1 VLSSSSPAWG
11 IVALATIASRNVLVP
26 LDPCME
32 TGALAAALGRV
43 RPAILF
49 SSAACSDIVSG
60 LTAGGSP
67 LFRNGILKSIQVS
80 NLILYIEELAGRA
93 VDAEQIKPGVF
104 RNIDTIHRSFF
115 AHDYA

>member
-1 VLSSSSPAWG
+1 MS
-11 IVALATIASRNVLVP
+11 IDTREALRQWIAGVSDKTTPEN
-26 LDPCME
+26 
-32 TGALAAALGRV
+32 LA
-43 RPAILF
+43 
-49 SSAACSDIVSG
+49 DD
-60 LTAGGSP
+60 TP